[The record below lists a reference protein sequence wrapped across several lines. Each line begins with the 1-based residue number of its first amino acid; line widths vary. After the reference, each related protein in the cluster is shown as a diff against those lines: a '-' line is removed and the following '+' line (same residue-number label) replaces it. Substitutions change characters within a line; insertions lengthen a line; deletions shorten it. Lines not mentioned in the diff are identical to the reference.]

1 MTVFICIM
9 VVGFVV
15 LGASLLFGEIFEH
28 GGDIAHDI
36 AVEHDVL
43 GQGGD
48 VEHSQGGPSFL
59 SLRMLAS
66 FATGFGGGGAIGRY
80 LDFGYVASSLFG
92 LALAVAVAAVVY
104 FIVAFLYKQQATS
117 GVTTSECLN
126 KQAIVCV
133 AIPDNGMGQVTLT
146 LKGAT
151 LTKMAKSEDGKS
163 RENGATV
170 LIKQI
175 VGDYIIVG

>member
-9 VVGFVV
+9 IIGFVV

-28 GGDIAHDI
+28 GGDIAHDL
-36 AVEHDVL
+36 AVDHDI
-43 GQGGD
+43 GGDGGD

-80 LDFGYVASSLFG
+80 LDFGYVMSSLFG
-92 LALAVAVAAVVY
+92 LSLAVAVAAIVY

-117 GVTTSECLN
+117 GVSVMECLN
-126 KQAIVCV
+126 KTAIVCV
-133 AIPDNGMGQVTLT
+133 GIPAGGMGQVTLT

-151 LTKMAKSEDGKS
+151 LTKMAKSEDGNP

-170 LIKQI
+170 QIKQI
-175 VGDYIIVG
+175 VGDYVIVG